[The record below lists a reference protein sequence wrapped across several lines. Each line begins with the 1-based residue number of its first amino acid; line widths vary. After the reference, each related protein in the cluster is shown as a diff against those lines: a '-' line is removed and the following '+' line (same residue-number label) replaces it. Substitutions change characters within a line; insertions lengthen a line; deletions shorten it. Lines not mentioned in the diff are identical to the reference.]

1 LVADLVNLPG
11 FSSQEQSKPPTKR
24 ELQAMERDYRAL
36 VTWYQTGDEGK
47 VRDALKLPSKAAAKV
62 AINRAVERWHE
73 ELGDHIGRVRGLHDH
88 LLMKGLQ
95 ELSVI
100 VFEEGGKNLHRMKE
114 LVAIME
120 RQTKLLGLDA
130 QKEEAGGPQVV
141 VIDSRPPWE
150 RGETID
156 GEADDDPPALPSST

>member
-1 LVADLVNLPG
+1 MSDYLPG
-11 FSSQEQSKPPTKR
+11 FSSKDQAKPPTKR

-62 AINRAVERWHE
+62 AINRAVETWRDE
-73 ELGDHIGRVRGLHDH
+73 MGDHVGRVRALSDH
-88 LLMKGLQ
+88 LTLLSARKLAEKVEAGELRYVKDLMSVL
-95 ELSVI
+95 ERLS
-100 VFEEGGKNLHRMKE
+100 KLH
-114 LVAIME
+114 
-120 RQTKLLGLDA
+120 GLDA

-156 GEADDDPPALPSST
+156 GEADDDPPALPAKT